1 MEPFLKTVANQT
13 KMNRTF
19 IGICYY
25 LGHFTVFVCGAHAA
39 YLVSFVNLFKSV
51 VIPY

>member
-1 MEPFLKTVANQT
+1 MEPFLKTVANQP
-13 KMNRTF
+13 KMNRTV
-19 IGICYY
+19 IGTSPSRT
-25 LGHFTVFVCGAHAA
+25 LPHVRGAHAA